1 MPKGTTELLAEFVEE
16 ALAGLGVMDDADEL
30 IGYCAD
36 ENGVEEARKM
46 MERYNVAINF
56 VNDTIDSDITLITE
70 EDFKEW
76 TEQ

>member
-16 ALAGLGVMDDADEL
+16 ALCGLGVADDADEL

-36 ENGVEEARKM
+36 EDGVEEARKM
-46 MERYNVAINF
+46 FDRYNNAITF
-56 VNDTIDSDITLITE
+56 VNDTIDSGLRLLSE

-76 TEQ
+76 TST